1 VEALEKR
8 EIKTREEKAERREG
22 EETGPG
28 EGTGRKRA
36 QSLLMP
42 RNGPYL

>member
-1 VEALEKR
+1 MEALEKR

-28 EGTGRKRA
+28 EGTGRKGENFRIWFF
-36 QSLLMP
+36 
-42 RNGPYL
+42 YV